1 MSSDDPLKPDL
12 ESNQL
17 AALVFE
23 LASQLHA
30 ERSARIALQAA
41 LIRAGIT
48 TDIEIDEAANAPLTR
63 EETAAALAR
72 SMLKLMRVLRESDDP
87 RAPTRHEAP
96 DQETW
101 ERKP

>member
-1 MSSDDPLKPDL
+1 LAPDL
-12 ESNQL
+12 DSNRL

-30 ERSARIALQAA
+30 ERSARIALEAA

-48 TDIEIDEAANAPLTR
+48 AETEINAAAEAPLTR
-63 EETAAALAR
+63 ETTAAALAR

-87 RAPTRHEAP
+87 RTPTRHEA
-96 DQETW
+96 E
-101 ERKP
+101 ERKL

>member
-1 MSSDDPLKPDL
+1 MSDDPLAPDL
-12 ESNQL
+12 DSNRL

-30 ERSARIALQAA
+30 ERSARMALEAA

-48 TDIEIDEAANAPLTR
+48 TEIEINQAAEASLTR
-63 EETAAALAR
+63 ETVAASLAR

-87 RAPTRHEAP
+87 RTPTRHEA
-96 DQETW
+96 E
-101 ERKP
+101 ERKA

>member
-1 MSSDDPLKPDL
+1 MSDDPLAPDL
-12 ESNQL
+12 DSNRL

-30 ERSARIALQAA
+30 ERSARMALEAA

-48 TDIEIDEAANAPLTR
+48 TEIEINQAAEAPLTR
-63 EETAAALAR
+63 ETVAASLAR

-87 RAPTRHEAP
+87 RTPTRHEA
-96 DQETW
+96 E
-101 ERKP
+101 ERKA

>member
-1 MSSDDPLKPDL
+1 MSDDPLAPDL
-12 ESNQL
+12 DSGRL

-30 ERSARIALQAA
+30 ERSARIALEAA

-48 TDIEIDEAANAPLTR
+48 TEIEINQAAEAPLTR
-63 EETAAALAR
+63 ETVAAALAR

-87 RAPTRHEAP
+87 RTPTRHEA
-96 DQETW
+96 E
-101 ERKP
+101 ERKA

>member
-12 ESNQL
+12 DTSQL

-30 ERSARIALQAA
+30 ERSARIALQNA

-48 TDIEIDEAANAPLTR
+48 TDIEIGEAAEAALTR

-87 RAPTRHEAP
+87 RSPTRHEA
-96 DQETW
+96 E
-101 ERKP
+101 ERNA